1 MAGKKNNKN
10 NNIADVLP
18 AVSRDNGWERQL
30 DLHSVFPN
38 WEKLVGEEIAGHA
51 RPHKI
56 ERGVLWIEVENSSW
70 LQQIQFEKMALLD
83 SLNGFLKLT
92 ALKDIKM
99 ILPKGE
105 WRKTGKPP
113 PKVTFV
119 RPSAKRIAEF
129 QRQVE
134 CIADE
139 KCREALMQFWYLA
152 EACQR
157 DKE

>member
-1 MAGKKNNKN
+1 MAGQKNKKNT
-10 NNIADVLP
+10 IAEVLP
-18 AVSRDNGWERQL
+18 AISRDNGWERQL
-30 DLHSVFPN
+30 DLHSIFPN
-38 WEKLVGEEIAGHA
+38 WEKLVGGEVAEHA

-105 WRKTGKPP
+105 WHKTRKP

-119 RPSAKRIAEF
+119 RPNAKKIAEF